1 MSLRIARTIF
11 SYARRCKAKIYPPF
25 HCTDPDATSTLRDL
39 FIPKASRT
47 RLKGDYPPV
56 FQLPPSRDALSHR
69 TISDCECSQLQYL
82 ESFPV
87 FCLTFLSED
96 SNERIR
102 PVIFRYDIEGVLQN
116 DRNGTHVLASTVLTT
131 LDSILWIESYRAMAL
146 GLG

>member
-1 MSLRIARTIF
+1 M
-11 SYARRCKAKIYPPF
+11 
-25 HCTDPDATSTLRDL
+25 
-39 FIPKASRT
+39 
-47 RLKGDYPPV
+47 
-56 FQLPPSRDALSHR
+56 
-69 TISDCECSQLQYL
+69 
-82 ESFPV
+82 